1 MVRKEGDWE
10 VQGLDEGWNLRVAV
24 IVPELRIPREPLVQA
39 PLASGLL
46 EGLSITAA
54 FSAGPNPCTEHP
66 VFCSLTEV

>member
-1 MVRKEGDWE
+1 MREEGEWE
-10 VQGLDEGWNLRVAV
+10 VQGLDEDWNLRVVA
-24 IVPELRIPREPLVQA
+24 IVPELCIPREPLVQA

-54 FSAGPNPCTEHP
+54 FSAGPNPCTEDP